1 MTKILKPGAG
11 LLFMKVGTHANE
23 ELEDIIGRKQK
34 ELEDEGFALWGY
46 GGNTCHPTTM
56 VQPFA
61 EEHAENGDPIILCME
76 RMVSNHFAEPI
87 RADEYSVDGVNWQK
101 VPAGIH
107 ARGSRFALLIKDLQ
121 KAKFELPLS
130 TTEVAVGRSAGRLG
144 SQYVQGRVDKA
155 CLNVR
160 TDPKFLNDPSQ
171 EKVIKI
177 GLTAELIDPYAV
189 FLRTAA

>member
-23 ELEDIIGRKQK
+23 ELKYIIGRKQK
-34 ELEDEGFALWGY
+34 EIEDEGFALWGY

-61 EEHAENGDPIILCME
+61 EEHAENGDPIVLCLE
-76 RMVSNHFAEPI
+76 PMVSNHFAEPI
-87 RADEYSVDGVNWQK
+87 RADEYSVDGVTWQK
-101 VPAGIH
+101 IPNRIRAV
-107 ARGSRFALLIKDLQ
+107 GSRYALLIKDLQ
-121 KAKFELPLS
+121 QSKFELPLS
-130 TTEVAVGRSAGRLG
+130 ETEVAVGRSAGRLG
-144 SQYVQGRVDKA
+144 SRYVRGRVDKA

-160 TDPKFLNDPSQ
+160 TAPSLLNDPNQ
-171 EKVIKI
+171 KKMIKI
-177 GLTAELIDPYAV
+177 GLTAELVDPYAV